1 MSMMMNLGGFPFMIE
16 TLPFQEKTRR
26 TAWKWAEQDL
36 IGTTPALQA
45 TGKEADTISLRG
57 MLCPGF
63 TGGPLS
69 LTALRM
75 LGDIQTPLPLVG
87 GNGMFY
93 GLWVIE
99 SIEESENL
107 HFSNGSPRRMSFT
120 INLKQYAGTIKA
132 LMGAADKLKQ
142 IPKLFS

>member
-45 TGKEADTISLRG
+45 TGKDAETISLRG

-63 TGGPLS
+63 TGGQGS
-69 LTALRM
+69 LTALRL
-75 LGDIQTPLPLVG
+75 LGDLQTPLPLVG

-99 SIEESENL
+99 SVEDSEDI
-107 HFSNGSPRRMSFT
+107 HFADGSPRRMTFT
-120 INLKQYAGTIKA
+120 INLKKYASALKA
-132 LMGAADKLKQ
+132 LVGAANKLKQ
-142 IPKLFS
+142 IPQLFN